1 VPWLLLIAL
10 LVIVSAWV
18 LAEARDPVSARRR
31 AALWTQAVLA
41 ALTTAAL
48 IVYVASE
55 DDYRDN
61 GMSRWEAYDAGEL
74 TLAAAVAGSALCAF
88 AVFGT
93 TRGGRVS
100 LLAGPAGVAASALF
114 FVAFAANSL
123 N

>member
-1 VPWLLLIAL
+1 MPWPLLIAL

-48 IVYVASE
+48 VVYVAGE
-55 DDYRDN
+55 DHYRGN
-61 GMSRWEAYDAGEL
+61 GISRWEAYDAGGL
-74 TLAAAVAGSALCAF
+74 TVAAALAGAALCAF

-114 FVAFAANSL
+114 LMAFAANFF